1 MRFSVIIPTINEEEN
16 IETQIQYIKAL
27 NGDVEIIVV
36 DGGSSDNTVR
46 LALRNRVRVLYSK
59 PGRGTQL
66 RVGASEASNEILLFL
81 HADSRLP
88 VDAFQKI
95 RQFFSDSSCLMATF
109 RISFSPTYLLLR
121 VVSLFT
127 KFDTLITRFGDQCIV
142 TRRWFYDH
150 IGGFPEWRLLED
162 VYLLEKAREYTT
174 IRSMPS
180 MVVSSSRRFKRNG
193 VFRQLVWNAW
203 IILLYLFGW
212 SPDKLAEMY
221 RREL

>member
-1 MRFSVIIPTINEEEN
+1 MRFSVIIPTFNEEEN

-27 NGDVEIIVV
+27 NGDAEIIVV

-46 LALRNRVRVLYSK
+46 LAQRNKVKVLKSE

-88 VDAFQKI
+88 VDAFQQI
-95 RQFFSDSSCLMATF
+95 RQFFSDSGCLMATF

-127 KFDTLITRFGDQCIV
+127 RFDTLITRFGDQCIV
-142 TRRWFYDH
+142 TRRCFYDH
-150 IGGFPEWRLLED
+150 IGGFPEWRLFED
-162 VYLLEKAREYTT
+162 VYLLERAREYTT

-203 IILLYLFGW
+203 IILLYRFGW